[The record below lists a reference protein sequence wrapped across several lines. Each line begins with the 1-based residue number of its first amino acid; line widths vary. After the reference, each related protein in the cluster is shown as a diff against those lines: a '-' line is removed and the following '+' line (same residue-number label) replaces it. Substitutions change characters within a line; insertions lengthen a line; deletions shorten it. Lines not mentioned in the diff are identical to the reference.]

1 MVSSMFITCKESFDV
16 RYHFMPYLVP
26 KISQKGVFCYSS
38 IQQISHVHKELRDHA
53 QFLEY
58 FLPIL
63 VLSTS
68 IDFV

>member
-1 MVSSMFITCKESFDV
+1 
-16 RYHFMPYLVP
+16 MPYLVP
-26 KISQKGVFCYSS
+26 KISQKGVFCYSN
-38 IQQISHVHKELRDHA
+38 IQQKSHVHKKLRDHA

-63 VLSTS
+63 VLSIS